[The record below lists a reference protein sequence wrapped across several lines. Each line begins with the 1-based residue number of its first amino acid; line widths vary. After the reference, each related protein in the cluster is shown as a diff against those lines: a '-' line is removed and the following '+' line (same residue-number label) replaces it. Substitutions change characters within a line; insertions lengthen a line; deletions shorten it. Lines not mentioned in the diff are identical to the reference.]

1 MKIYIID
8 FLSKIPEDIV
18 QMELIVHEI
27 YEIFI
32 LDRNDEILVANNI
45 PADGGR
51 DSSLDRDVTTN

>member
-1 MKIYIID
+1 MKIRIID

>member
-1 MKIYIID
+1 MKIRIID

-45 PADGGR
+45 PTDGGR

>member
-1 MKIYIID
+1 MKICIID